1 LSNYNE
7 LKDQHFD
14 VLREIG
20 NIGSGNAASALSTML
35 DRKVDISVP
44 VVRVLDYN
52 RVTEEL
58 GGPEELMAGL
68 LLSLNGDVSGM
79 IMFLLHKD
87 FAHMVINTLTG
98 MELESMGVLD
108 EFSNSAICE
117 VGNIMAA
124 SYVNAIASLT
134 GLFIDISP
142 PDVCV
147 DMVGAILSVPAI
159 YFAHMGDR
167 IIFIQD
173 EFDKK
178 DEAEVGP
185 MASSHILMLPEA
197 DSLNNIMEKLGLEL

>member
-1 LSNYNE
+1 LALHDE
-7 LKDQHFD
+7 LNDLHID

-44 VVRVLDYN
+44 RVRVLDYAE
-52 RVTEEL
+52 VTESL

-68 LLSLNGDVSGM
+68 LLSLCGDVTGM

-98 MELESMGVLD
+98 MEMENINVLD
-108 EFSNSAICE
+108 EFSSSAICE

-124 SYVNAIASLT
+124 SYVNAIASMT
-134 GLFIDISP
+134 GLLIDISP

-159 YFAHMGDR
+159 YFADMGDK
-167 IIFIQD
+167 IIFIED
-173 EFDKK
+173 EFDKQEESDK
-178 DEAEVGP
+178 NT
-185 MASSHILMLPEA
+185 SHILMLPEA
-197 DSLNNIMEKLGLEL
+197 DSLKTIMEKLGLEL